1 MSITGP
7 NGYNADSFQMKGTF
21 GWNPDQRTVMDVTGS
36 ALDASFS
43 GGPAQT
49 ALTQLTGQNYLKD
62 MPMAVNKA
70 GQNVSANML
79 SATGAAVD
87 LEQVEKR
94 IGVVEQAVTNMQ
106 QPFRQAFDVGAE
118 KLGFDRASV
127 GASFEPGSPT
137 QMIDVIAD
145 MAGMKAGI
153 PAAKAVTTA
162 MNIADAVSSAKTIVG
177 KLSPENEAK
186 IADMVRALL
195 TPETDP
201 MTSKETGPP
210 AIPSALNT
218 QGLASMKP
226 HELVGTMKQIMLPP
240 SEHPEMKQL
249 LALKSELSMDVG
261 VHEGQRNTNEA
272 ALAMAEETGFSLED
286 LTIDEADIVLN
297 VAEAAQ
303 DFKDQAAG
311 VQGFLNDGFAGMVS
325 QSEIQVSP
333 EMAAYALKAGGM
345 SSIER
350 EKPSIGQDREDEL
363 VRLAQAA
370 AQYDSKPMMGA

>member
-1 MSITGP
+1 
-7 NGYNADSFQMKGTF
+7 
-21 GWNPDQRTVMDVTGS
+21 
-36 ALDASFS
+36 

>member
-7 NGYNADSFQMKGTF
+7 NGYNADSFQLKGTF

-49 ALTQLTGQNYLKD
+49 ALTQFTGQNYLKD

-87 LEQVEKR
+87 LGQVENR

-127 GASFEPGSPT
+127 GASFEPGPAT
-137 QMIDVIAD
+137 QMIDVLAD
-145 MAGMKAGI
+145 AAGMKAGI

-162 MNIADAVSSAKTIVG
+162 MNVADAVSSAKTIVG
-177 KLSPENEAK
+177 KLSPKNEAK
-186 IADMVRALL
+186 IADMARTLL
-195 TPETDP
+195 TPKIDP
-201 MTSKETGPP
+201 MTGKEIGAP
-210 AIPSALNT
+210 AIPNSLNT
-218 QGLASMKP
+218 QSLVSMKP
-226 HELVGTMKQIMLPP
+226 HELVDTMKQIMLPP

-272 ALAMAEETGFSLED
+272 ALAMAEEAGFSLED

-297 VAEAAQ
+297 VAEAQ

-325 QSEIQVSP
+325 QGEIQVSP

-345 SSIER
+345 SSER